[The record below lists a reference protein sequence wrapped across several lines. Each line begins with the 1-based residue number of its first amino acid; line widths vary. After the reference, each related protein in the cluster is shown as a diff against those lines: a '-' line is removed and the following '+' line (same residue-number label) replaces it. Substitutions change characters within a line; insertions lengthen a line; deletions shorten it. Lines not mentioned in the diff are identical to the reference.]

1 MPGSRQRKQSWTLSD
16 ADLPQQHRPSGSAID
31 PKPTTIMMR
40 LLDKLR
46 YPGNWTLFRSDDRLL
61 LIVFAVIVGICS
73 GLAAL
78 FLNRSLEAML
88 EWLHHYR
95 FFWWAVFLPGVG
107 AALSSLFLD
116 KIVNEGAGHGV
127 PEVIYA
133 VSRYGGLLRL
143 RSSFSRLISSCLTIG
158 SGGSAG
164 PEAPV
169 VMSGAAIGSNIAQTF
184 GLNDRQRVAL
194 VGCGAAGAIAAIFNA
209 PIAGMVFAIEVILG
223 EWSTMNIIP
232 IAIAAVAG
240 TEVSRLLKGNQ
251 IVFAHRNFNIHFH
264 DILVCVGLAIFCAAA
279 SILLTR
285 VLRAMHHASRAV
297 TVPMW
302 VRAFIGG
309 SMVGA
314 IGYFLPYVLGEGY
327 QAIRLAIDGRFATG
341 LMLVAV
347 ITLLKILATS
357 LTLGWGGSGGIF
369 APCLVIGAF
378 VGLSFHRLITSLW
391 PSMLWVNE
399 GCFALLGMA
408 GLISG
413 ILQAPLTGIF
423 LVIEITGGYEVI
435 VPLIVVSAIATTLCH
450 YLEPASFYL
459 KDLVEQGQLLRPGTD
474 ARVLTDLSVREVLEK
489 DCICVHPDMRL
500 ADFIEIVKV
509 SHRNYFPVED
519 PESRRFLGMIYMDD
533 IRPYL
538 FDTAMY
544 QTVFTGQLM
553 HTHVKTVSLH
563 DDLAE
568 VLKKMDQERIFSM
581 PVVADNRFLGMVS
594 KATLLDRYRKE
605 LMVQTGRA

>member
-1 MPGSRQRKQSWTLSD
+1 
-16 ADLPQQHRPSGSAID
+16 
-31 PKPTTIMMR
+31 
-40 LLDKLR
+40 
-46 YPGNWTLFRSDDRLL
+46 
-61 LIVFAVIVGICS
+61 
-73 GLAAL
+73 
-78 FLNRSLEAML
+78 
-88 EWLHHYR
+88 
-95 FFWWAVFLPGVG
+95 
-107 AALSSLFLD
+107 
-116 KIVNEGAGHGV
+116 
-127 PEVIYA
+127 VIYA

-169 VMSGAAIGSNIAQTF
+169 VMSGAAIGSNIAQAF
-184 GLNDRQRVAL
+184 SLNDRQRVAL

-209 PIAGMVFAIEVILG
+209 PISGMVFAIEVILG

-251 IVFAHRNFNIHFH
+251 IAFAHREFNIHFH
-264 DILVCVGLAIFCAAA
+264 DILACVGLAIFCAVA
-279 SILLTR
+279 SVLLTR
-285 VLRAMHHASRAV
+285 ALRSMNQVSKGVAL
-297 TVPMW
+297 PLW
-302 VRAFIGG
+302 VRAAIGG

-327 QAIRLAIDGRFATG
+327 HAIRTAIEGGFSGG
-341 LMLVAV
+341 LMLVTV
-347 ITLLKILATS
+347 IALVKILATA

-378 VGLSFHRLITSLW
+378 VGLSFHRFIATVWS
-391 PSMLWVNE
+391 SVIWVNE

-435 VPLIVVSAIATTLCH
+435 LPLIVVSAISTTLCH

-474 ARVLTDLSVREVLEK
+474 ARVLTDLSIQELLET

-500 ADFIEIVKV
+500 ADFVDIVKS

-519 PESRRFLGMIYMDD
+519 QHSHQFLGMIHLDD

-538 FDTAMY
+538 FDPAMHNA
-544 QTVFTGQLM
+544 VLTGQLM
-553 HTHVKTVSLH
+553 NTHIKTVSLH
-563 DDLAE
+563 DDLSE
-568 VLKKMDQERIFSM
+568 VLQKMDDRPYFQHAGGIGQ
-581 PVVADNRFLGMVS
+581 PFLRHDIQS
-594 KATLLDRYRKE
+594 HPA
-605 LMVQTGRA
+605 